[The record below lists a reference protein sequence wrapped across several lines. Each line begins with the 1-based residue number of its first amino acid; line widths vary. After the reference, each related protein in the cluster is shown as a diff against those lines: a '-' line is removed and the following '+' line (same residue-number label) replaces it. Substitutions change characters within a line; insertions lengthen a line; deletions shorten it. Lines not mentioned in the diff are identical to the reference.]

1 MNPIPR
7 KVVIIGAGIAGL
19 CAAVHARKCGYAV
32 TVLEQHER
40 PGGLATSWQRG
51 TYTFEACLHWLLG
64 SNLHDPMHAL
74 WREVFDID
82 RLHFVYPEE
91 WMRVESEEGNSLSI
105 YSNLERLGA
114 ELLRHAPQDEAQIRQ
129 FMHAVRSLSHCPLP
143 SLSSAWQDRLTTG
156 LQLLRHMPLL
166 QNLSHITSEDYGKRF
181 NDSLLRGFF
190 GEGENAQLAV
200 VALVFALAWVSNRNA
215 GYPIGGSHAVIG
227 PIAQNLQQLGGVLR
241 TGSSVKQI
249 LVEDDTAV
257 GVQLDDGERIDADWV
272 VSAADGHT
280 TVYNMLDGRYV
291 GPRMAHVYRT
301 YKPFPSFL
309 QVSLGVARDLS
320 QQCGYVMRLLNK
332 PFTLDPQTV
341 LHQIA
346 FRLFHYDPTF
356 APAGKTAVTC
366 TLPTRNVGY
375 WSWLSEHD
383 PQGYEAEKQRV
394 ANSVI
399 AIFDERTP
407 CVRDAIEVVD
417 VSTPATVVH
426 CTRNWQGSM
435 EGWLL
440 TPQTGV
446 RPLPPALPGLRRILM
461 IGQWVMPGGGLPSG
475 LITARRAVR
484 RMCRQDGIAFVPDE
498 RDKSSNAADGFPA

>member
-1 MNPIPR
+1 MNRPR

-51 TYTFEACLHWLLG
+51 GYTFEACLHWLLG
-64 SNLHDPMHAL
+64 SNPHDSMHAL

-91 WMRVESEEGNSLSI
+91 WMRIEGADGQHLSI
-105 YSNLERLGA
+105 YSDLERLEA
-114 ELLRHAPQDEAQIRQ
+114 ELLRHAPQDEAQIRK
-129 FMHAVRSLSHCPLP
+129 FVHAVRSLSHCPLP
-143 SLSSAWQDRLTTG
+143 SSSSAWQDRLTTG
-156 LQLLRHMPLL
+156 LQLLRRMPLL
-166 QNLSHITSEDYGKRF
+166 QSLSQVTSEDYGKRF
-181 NDSLLRGFF
+181 DDPLLRGLF

-200 VALVFALAWVSNRNA
+200 IALVFALAWVGNRNA
-215 GYPIGGSHAVIG
+215 GYPTGGSRAVIG
-227 PIAQNLQQLGGVLR
+227 AIEQNLQRLGGVLR
-241 TGSSVKQI
+241 TGVSVERI

-280 TVYNMLDGRYV
+280 TIFDLLDGRYV
-291 GPRMAHVYRT
+291 GARIDHAYRT

-309 QVSLGVARDLS
+309 HVSLGVARDLS
-320 QQCGYVMRLLNK
+320 QKCGCMMHLLDK
-332 PFTLDPQTV
+332 PLTVDPQTE
-341 LHQIA
+341 LRQIA

-366 TLPTRNVGY
+366 VLPTRNVAY
-375 WSWLSEHD
+375 WSRLSEFD
-383 PQGYEAEKQRV
+383 PQQYEAEKQRV

-407 CVRDAIEVVD
+407 CERDAIEVID
-417 VSTPATVVH
+417 VSTPATVVR
-426 CTRNWQGSM
+426 CTRNWHGSM

-440 TPQTGV
+440 TAQTGL
-446 RPLPPALPGLRRILM
+446 RPLPSMLPGLRRFMM

-484 RMCRQDGIAFVPDE
+484 RICREDGIAFVPDE
-498 RDKSSNAADGFPA
+498 QTQSPHTAGGLPA

>member
-1 MNPIPR
+1 MNAIPQ

-32 TVLEQHER
+32 TLLEQHDR

-51 TYTFEACLHWLLG
+51 AYTFEECLHWLLG
-64 SNLHDPMHAL
+64 SNPHDPMHAL

-91 WMRVESEEGNSLSI
+91 WMRVESADGNHLSI
-105 YSNLERLGA
+105 FSNLERLEA
-114 ELLRHAPQDEAQIRQ
+114 ELLRHAPQDEAQILQ
-129 FMHAVRSLSHCPLP
+129 FVHAVRSLSHCPLP
-143 SLSSAWQDRLTTG
+143 PLGGTWHDRLTTG
-156 LQLLRHMPLL
+156 LRLLRYMPLL
-166 QNLSHITSEDYGKRF
+166 QNLSHITSEAYGKQF
-181 NDSLLRGFF
+181 NDPLLRGFF
-190 GEGENAQLAV
+190 GDGENAQLSV
-200 VALVFALAWVSNRNA
+200 IALVFALAWVSNRNA
-215 GYPIGGSHAVIG
+215 GYPAGGSSAVID
-227 PIAQNLQQLGGVLR
+227 PIAQNLRQLGGVLR
-241 TGSSVKQI
+241 TGASVRQI
-249 LVEDDTAV
+249 LVENHTAV
-257 GVQLDDGERIDADWV
+257 GVLLDDGERIDADWV

-280 TVYNMLDGRYV
+280 TVYDLLDGRYV
-291 GPRMAHVYRT
+291 GPRMAHIYRT

-320 QQCGYVMRLLNK
+320 QQCGYVMRLLDE
-332 PFTLDPQTV
+332 PLTVDPKTV
-341 LHQIA
+341 LRQIA

-366 TLPTRNVGY
+366 TLPTRNVAY
-375 WSWLSEHD
+375 WSQLSQHD
-383 PQGYEAEKQRV
+383 PQRYEAEKQRV
-394 ANSVI
+394 ANSVV
-399 AIFDERTP
+399 AIFDELAP
-407 CVRDAIEVVD
+407 SARDAIEVID
-417 VSTPATVVH
+417 VSTPATVVR

-440 TPQTGV
+440 TPQTGI
-446 RPLPPALPGLRRILM
+446 RPLPSTLPGLRRFLM

-498 RDKSSNAADGFPA
+498 HMQ

>member
-1 MNPIPR
+1 MKPSPVPR
-7 KVVIIGAGIAGL
+7 SVVIIGAGIAGL
-19 CAAVHARKCGYAV
+19 CAAVYARKCGYAV

-51 TYTFEACLHWLLG
+51 GYTFEACLHWLLG
-64 SNLHDPMHAL
+64 SNPHDAMHAL

-91 WMRVESEEGNSLSI
+91 WIRVEGEQGKHLSI
-105 YSNLERLGA
+105 YSNIDRLEA
-114 ELLRHAPQDEAQIRQ
+114 ELLRHAPEDEAHIRE
-129 FMHAVRSLSHCPLP
+129 FVHAVRSLSHCPLP
-143 SLSSAWQDRLTTG
+143 SLSGAWRDRIMTG
-156 LQLLRHMPLL
+156 LQLLPRMPLL
-166 QNLSHITSEDYGKRF
+166 QSLSHITAEAYGKRF
-181 NDSLLRGFF
+181 NDPLLRGFF

-200 VALVFALAWVSNRNA
+200 LALVFALAWVSNRNA
-215 GYPIGGSHAVIG
+215 GYPTGGSQAVIG

-241 TGSSVKQI
+241 TGASVRQV
-249 LVEDDTAV
+249 LVNDDTAV
-257 GVQLDDGERIDADWV
+257 GVQLDDGERIDSDWV
-272 VSAADGHT
+272 ISAGDGHAAI
-280 TVYNMLDGRYV
+280 YDLLDGRYV
-291 GPRMAHVYRT
+291 GPRMDHVYRA

-309 QVSLGVARDLS
+309 QVSLGIARDLS
-320 QQCGYVMRLLNK
+320 QHCGYVMRLLDE
-332 PFTLDPQTV
+332 PLSVDPQTV

-366 TLPTRNVGY
+366 TIPTRNNVY
-375 WSWLSEHD
+375 WSHLSEHE
-383 PQGYEAEKQRV
+383 PQQYEAEKQRV

-399 AIFDERTP
+399 AIFDAHAP
-407 CVRDAIEVVD
+407 GVRDAIEVVD
-417 VSTPATVVH
+417 VSTPATVVR

-440 TPQTGV
+440 TPETGV
-446 RPLPPALPGLRRILM
+446 RPLPPTLPGLRQFVM

-484 RMCRQDGIAFVPDE
+484 RLCRQDGVAFAPED
-498 RDKSSNAADGFPA
+498 SGGGGLGNG

>member
-7 KVVIIGAGIAGL
+7 KVVVIGAGIAGL
-19 CAAVHARKCGYAV
+19 CAAVYARKCGYAV

-51 TYTFEACLHWLLG
+51 AYTFEACLHWLLG
-64 SNLHDPMHAL
+64 SNPDDPMHAI

-82 RLHFVYPEE
+82 RLQFVYPDE
-91 WMRVESEEGNSLSI
+91 WMRIESEDGGHLSI
-105 YSNLERLGA
+105 YANLERLEA
-114 ELLRHAPQDEAQIRQ
+114 ELLRRAPQDEAQIRQ
-129 FMHAVRSLSHCPLP
+129 LVHDIRSLSHCPLP
-143 SLSSAWQDRLTTG
+143 SLSRAWRDRLATG
-156 LQLLRHMPLL
+156 LQFLRHIPLL
-166 QNLSHITSEDYGKRF
+166 QSLSHTTSEAYGKRF
-181 NDSLLRGFF
+181 NDPLLRGFF
-190 GEGENAQLAV
+190 GEGGSAQLAV

-215 GYPIGGSHAVIG
+215 GYPTGGSRAVVD
-227 PIAQNLQQLGGVLR
+227 PIARNLQQLGGVLR
-241 TGSSVKQI
+241 CGASVKRI
-249 LVEDDTAV
+249 VVEDDTAV
-257 GVQLDDGERIDADWV
+257 GVQLDDGERIDADWI
-272 VSAADGHT
+272 VSAADG
-280 TVYNMLDGRYV
+280 YASIYDLLDGRYV
-291 GPRMAHVYRT
+291 GSQVERVYHT

-320 QQCGYVMRLLNK
+320 GQCGYVMRLLRE
-332 PFTLDPQTV
+332 PLAIDPQTE

-366 TLPTRNVGY
+366 TLPTRNVVY
-375 WSWLSEHD
+375 WSQLSEHD
-383 PQGYEAEKQRV
+383 PQQYEAEKQRV

-399 AIFDERTP
+399 AIFDERMP
-407 CVRDAIEVVD
+407 GVRDAIEVLD
-417 VSTPATVVH
+417 VSTPATVVR

-446 RPLPPALPGLRRILM
+446 RPLPPTLPGLRRFLM
-461 IGQWVMPGGGLPSG
+461 IGHWVMPGGGLPSG

-498 RDKSSNAADGFPA
+498 HEKSPSAAGGFPA

>member
-1 MNPIPR
+1 MNPFPR

-19 CAAVHARKCGYAV
+19 CAAVHARKCGYEV

-51 TYTFEACLHWLLG
+51 AYTFEACLHWLLG
-64 SNLHDPMHAL
+64 SNPHDPMHAL

-82 RLHFVYPEE
+82 RLHFVYSEE
-91 WMRVESEEGNSLSI
+91 WMRVESEDGKRLSI
-105 YSNLERLGA
+105 YSNLERLEA
-114 ELLRHAPQDEAQIRQ
+114 ELLRHAPQDEAQIGR
-129 FMHAVRSLSHCPLP
+129 FVHAVRSLSLCPLP
-143 SLSSAWQDRLTTG
+143 SLSGAWQDRLAEG
-156 LQLLRHMPLL
+156 LQLLRHVSLL
-166 QNLSHITSEDYGKRF
+166 HSLSHITSESYGKRF
-181 NDSLLRGFF
+181 SDPLLRGFF

-200 VALVFALAWVSNRNA
+200 VALVFALAWTTNRNA
-215 GYPIGGSHAVIG
+215 GYPTGGSQAVIG
-227 PIAQNLQQLGGVLR
+227 AIAQKLQELGGVLR
-241 TGSSVKQI
+241 TGADVKQI
-249 LVEDDTAV
+249 LVEDNTAV
-257 GVQLDDGERIDADWV
+257 GVQLNDAERIDADWV

-280 TVYNMLDGRYV
+280 TIYDLLDGRYV

-320 QQCGYVMRLLNK
+320 QQCGYVTRLLDQ
-332 PFTLDPQTV
+332 PLTVDPQTV

-366 TLPTRNVGY
+366 TLPTRNVEY
-375 WSWLSEHD
+375 WSQLSEHD
-383 PQGYEAEKQRV
+383 PPGYEGEKERV
-394 ANSVI
+394 AKSVI

-407 CVRDAIEVVD
+407 GVRDAIEVVD
-417 VSTPATVVH
+417 VSTPATVVR
-426 CTRNWQGSM
+426 CTRNWRGSM

-446 RPLPPALPGLRRILM
+446 RPLPPTLPGLRRFLM

-484 RMCRQDGIAFVPDE
+484 RMCRLDGIAFVADE
-498 RDKSSNAADGFPA
+498 YEKSPAALS